1 MRRLRLEGKE
11 AGFRGFRFQV
21 LGGGGLAIETHGEG
35 KRGGTCFMGN
45 TAENKSDKWYNISG
59 QRQVKGGNNAN

>member
-21 LGGGGLAIETHGEG
+21 LGGGGLAIENME
-35 KRGGTCFMGN
+35 RGSGAGPVLWETRLKTKVINGIIFRF
-45 TAENKSDKWYNISG
+45 KDK
-59 QRQVKGGNNAN
+59 